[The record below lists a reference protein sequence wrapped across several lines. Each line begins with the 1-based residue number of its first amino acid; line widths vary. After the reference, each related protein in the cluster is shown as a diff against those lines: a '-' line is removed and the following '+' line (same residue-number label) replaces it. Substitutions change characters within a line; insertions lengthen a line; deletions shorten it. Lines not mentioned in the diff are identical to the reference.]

1 MEAAGAVI
9 LVFGIVITMQN
20 FFRQQISIGGI
31 SGAAGPVM
39 IIVGSLMLFTGP

>member
-9 LVFGIVITMQN
+9 LVFGVVITMQKI
-20 FFRQQISIGGI
+20 RQRISVGGI

-39 IIVGSLMLFTGP
+39 IIVGSLMLFTGS